1 MTKSKE
7 CGTKAPFALT
17 IDGDSIFIQF
27 KSQVVTTGNR
37 GFMAGFV
44 AYNVGKN
51 DTTFCRGRVSR
62 ISFLHLI
69 K

>member
-17 IDGDSIFIQF
+17 IDGESIFIQF
-27 KSQVVTTGNR
+27 KSQVVTTVNR

-44 AYNVGKN
+44 AYKVGKN
-51 DTTFCRGRVSR
+51 NMTFCKGRAGR
-62 ISFLHLI
+62 ISRSCT
-69 K
+69 